1 MVSGFIRSDNYLPGD
16 HDIYVSPSQIR
27 RFNPEDRRI
36 SSAAIHVS
44 RTNTTQQEK
53 FAALLYLKST
63 NGMHPA
69 EAAKRC
75 NFEDMT
81 PIFPNQRMR
90 MERDSRN
97 VAMRIVDLISPVGK
111 GQRGMIVSPPKA
123 GKTTLLKEMAK
134 SIPEMTQICT

>member
-1 MVSGFIRSDNYLPGD
+1 
-16 HDIYVSPSQIR
+16 
-27 RFNPEDRRI
+27 
-36 SSAAIHVS
+36 
-44 RTNTTQQEK
+44 
-53 FAALLYLKST
+53 
-63 NGMHPA
+63 MHPA

-111 GQRGMIVSPPKA
+111 GQRGMIVSPPESWKDD
-123 GKTTLLKEMAK
+123 TVKEMAK
-134 SIPEMTQICT
+134 SSLEDP

>member
-1 MVSGFIRSDNYLPGD
+1 
-16 HDIYVSPSQIR
+16 
-27 RFNPEDRRI
+27 
-36 SSAAIHVS
+36 
-44 RTNTTQQEK
+44 
-53 FAALLYLKST
+53 
-63 NGMHPA
+63 MHPA

-111 GQRGMIVSPPKA
+111 DS
-123 GKTTLLKEMAK
+123 E
-134 SIPEMTQICT
+134 E